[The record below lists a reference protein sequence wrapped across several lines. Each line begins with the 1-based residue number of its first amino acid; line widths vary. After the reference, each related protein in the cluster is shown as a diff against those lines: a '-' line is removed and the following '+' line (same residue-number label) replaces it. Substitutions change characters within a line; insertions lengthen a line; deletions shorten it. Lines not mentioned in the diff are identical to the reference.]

1 MLAAIWLILIGW
13 QGAEHLRVREAA
25 HGALINR
32 AKDISNTLG
41 LVMRSQ
47 RRFGVISK
55 ERLETALKELVKPGE
70 LNSVALLN
78 AAGEVV
84 ALAGAPIDLQSKGDL
99 RQGAHWENQTVT
111 LMNLIDLGTNVT
123 QELERTNVTII
134 LPRNEIPGFGTNR
147 PAPPESFS
155 LTNSATNLNSTNASG
170 GRFHHS
176 TNWFRAHGTNE
187 HHFFGRPFWM
197 SEADYKA
204 ISEKQGAHSFV
215 LVMSTEN
222 LRAATVQDFWMRA
235 VIGILAA
242 ISVIG
247 SALAW
252 RNLAKTSEL
261 QIRLVRA
268 SELNLHL
275 KEMNLAAA
283 GLAHETRNP
292 LNIIR
297 GLAQLI
303 CKQQDASLEIRKK
316 SREIIDEADQLTAQL
331 NEFINYSRPREVRR
345 AMVDLKAVVTEVT
358 RALKF
363 DLEEKNIRLKV
374 LDEAL
379 AIEADEQLLR
389 QAIFNLVLNAIQA
402 VDAGGEIE
410 IRANK
415 ISAAE
420 AVVEISDNG
429 PGVAADHRTEI
440 FKPYFTT
447 REDGTGLG
455 LAIVQQIVQ
464 AHGWEITCAAHEPR
478 GALFRIVHVKA
489 ATPG

>member
-1 MLAAIWLILIGW
+1 
-13 QGAEHLRVREAA
+13 
-25 HGALINR
+25 
-32 AKDISNTLG
+32 
-41 LVMRSQ
+41 
-47 RRFGVISK
+47 
-55 ERLETALKELVKPGE
+55 
-70 LNSVALLN
+70 
-78 AAGEVV
+78 
-84 ALAGAPIDLQSKGDL
+84 
-99 RQGAHWENQTVT
+99 
-111 LMNLIDLGTNVT
+111 
-123 QELERTNVTII
+123 
-134 LPRNEIPGFGTNR
+134 
-147 PAPPESFS
+147 
-155 LTNSATNLNSTNASG
+155 
-170 GRFHHS
+170 
-176 TNWFRAHGTNE
+176 
-187 HHFFGRPFWM
+187 
-197 SEADYKA
+197 
-204 ISEKQGAHSFV
+204 
-215 LVMSTEN
+215 
-222 LRAATVQDFWMRA
+222 MRA